1 MNKAKN
7 IRKRTKKAWSMAN
20 VVRSWLFKRIML
32 NIVWLIINV
41 VGLIVGAILMSRY
54 LPDWILLWYVVVLFY
69 GISCRVIAMIIF
81 DALIGDGWS

>member
-7 IRKRTKKAWSMAN
+7 IRKRTKKAWSIAN
-20 VVRSWLFKRIML
+20 VVRSWFFKRIML

-54 LPDWILLWYVVVLFY
+54 FPDWILLWYVVVLFY
-69 GISCRVIAMIIF
+69 GISYRVIAMIIF

>member
-7 IRKRTKKAWSMAN
+7 IRKRTKKAWSIAN
-20 VVRSWLFKRIML
+20 VVRSWFFKRIML

-69 GISCRVIAMIIF
+69 GISCRVIAIIIF